1 MRLLPCSSMVN
12 QQLLD
17 YIRQQLA
24 AGVSKEEIIQSLITT
39 GWQGQ
44 DINDAFSTIGTQIAP
59 QQMQQAPTT
68 TFVQSTVGQN
78 NSPHGKKK
86 WPGILVTLA
95 VPLLLGV
102 TAAYAYFNFFNA
114 STPPA
119 QSQSSASTTP
129 ATVTAESTWDWTRRR
144 VLNPSVTSGWLG
156 FASSADG
163 THFVVDGSYGS
174 DNSYTGDIFTST
186 DSGVTWTAHDVANK
200 VFFDGI
206 ASSAD
211 GTRLAAIGLDI
222 GSAYAAGSVYTSTD
236 SGVTWT
242 AHDVA
247 KQVTFVGIASSAD
260 GIHLAA
266 VEAVGGTYVYTS
278 TDAGV
283 TWTAHIVPGA
293 GLPHLTSSA
302 NGVFLAIAAETNN
315 TKTGGYIYTSSDSG
329 TTWIQ
334 RTSAGQFVW
343 TSITSSSDGTHLA
356 ATAMNVNHS
365 GGYIYTSSDS
375 GATWTAQTGA
385 GQRRWSDIAS
395 SADGTRL
402 AAVSAD
408 GDIYT
413 SSDSGATWTAQ
424 TGAGQY
430 LWTNITSS
438 ADGTRLAITEYGK
451 SDVWTG
457 VLTAA
462 SATTSGSSSVQKPLQ
477 NQTQTNQSNGP
488 TISVNQTTATFGDT
502 LIFTLHKNLQNAA
515 SWKFSFSCST
525 ALAEMW
531 NGSCNKQ
538 DTYYSDS
545 QDTII
550 LPIPV
555 YGEVLQNET
564 ATAVFEAYDK
574 SGNLLGQSTIPLII
588 EPNNSFLDREMNV
601 DVASVNTQASLHY
614 LSNNTN
620 SYLGVCNDAG
630 VAPFIKELK
639 SISNSVVCKD
649 SATAWAISAQLKSN
663 PSQYVCSDP
672 DNQSV
677 VVSSAITTTSCQ

>member
-1 MRLLPCSSMVN
+1 MVN

-174 DNSYTGDIFTST
+174 DNSYTGDIF
-186 DSGVTWTAHDVANK
+186 
-200 VFFDGI
+200 
-206 ASSAD
+206 
-211 GTRLAAIGLDI
+211 
-222 GSAYAAGSVYTSTD
+222 TSTD